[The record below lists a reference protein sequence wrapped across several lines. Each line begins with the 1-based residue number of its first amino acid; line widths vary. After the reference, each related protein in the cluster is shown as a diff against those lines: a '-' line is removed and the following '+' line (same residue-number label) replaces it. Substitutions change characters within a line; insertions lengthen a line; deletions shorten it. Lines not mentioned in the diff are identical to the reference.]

1 MSGAGLPAG
10 RTMQRVGA
18 YAVCVRDGAVLLS
31 RFTRSGRWTL
41 PGGGVDFGE
50 DPRDAVV
57 REVFEETGLAFSVGT
72 LLDVRS
78 RRWEHTDPDGVVVD
92 VHGVQLVFTGEI
104 TGGVL
109 THEVGGS
116 SDRAEWVPLAD
127 VGGLL
132 RSRAVD
138 EGLASLGVGAG
149 ISPAAPPR

>member
-1 MSGAGLPAG
+1 M
-10 RTMQRVGA
+10 RRFQRVGS

-41 PGGGVDFGE
+41 PGGGVDHGE

-57 REVFEETGLAFSVGT
+57 REVFEETGLVFGVGD

-78 RRWEHTDPDGVVVD
+78 TRWEQTDPDGAPVD
-92 VHGVQLVFTGEI
+92 VHGVQLLFSGEVV
-104 TGGVL
+104 GGTL

-127 VGGLL
+127 VPGLF
-132 RSRAVD
+132 RSSAVD
-138 EGLASLGVGAG
+138 EGLALLRPV
-149 ISPAAPPR
+149 APPR

>member
-1 MSGAGLPAG
+1 MSGASLPAV

-18 YAVCVRDGAVLLS
+18 YAVCVRDGAVLLT

-57 REVFEETGLAFSVGT
+57 REVFEETGLAFAVGA

-78 RRWEHTDPDGVVVD
+78 RRWEHTDPDGSVVD
-92 VHGVQLVFTGEI
+92 VHGVQLVFTGEV

-138 EGLASLGVGAG
+138 EGLASLGAGAG
-149 ISPAAPPR
+149 ISPADRPR